1 MLITQ
6 LKNIFATIVM
16 CFALTVA
23 AEPVVL
29 NLIFLQSVS
38 NDAPDGQAVLLQ
50 SLDAERCKYMGTMK
64 SATHTDD
71 GLIDKVISSATGR
84 IDRFINITRKICG
97 ERIETTSFQIELG
110 RMLTFHPAGTKLTVL
125 TKQ

>member
-6 LKNIFATIVM
+6 LKSIFMVIVM
-16 CFALTVA
+16 CFSLTVA

-29 NLIFLQSVS
+29 NLILLQSVA

-50 SLDAERCKYMGTMK
+50 SLDADRCKYMGTMK

-71 GLIDKVISSATGR
+71 GLIDKVISSAAGR
-84 IDRFINITRKICG
+84 IDRFINVTRKICG

-110 RMLTFHPAGTKLTVL
+110 RMSTFHSTGTKLTVL
-125 TKQ
+125 TKK